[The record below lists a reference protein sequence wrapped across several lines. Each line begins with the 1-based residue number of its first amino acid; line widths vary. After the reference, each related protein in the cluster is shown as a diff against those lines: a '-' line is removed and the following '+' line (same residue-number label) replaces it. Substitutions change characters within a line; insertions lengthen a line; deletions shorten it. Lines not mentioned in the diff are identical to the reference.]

1 LGNQNPFTTV
11 RSGTTIC
18 PVPSPFVHLLQREQY
33 RTGLSQARFARDI
46 LGISP
51 STWKLVQEGKR
62 HPGKLVIKGAF
73 RAFPDLHADLASALL
88 MPAFPNFKPRPARP
102 SVGRPPGPRASKE
115 RRLEAV
121 G

>member
-1 LGNQNPFTTV
+1 MGNPNPFTSV
-11 RSGTTIC
+11 RSDTTIC

-33 RTGLSQARFARDI
+33 RTGLSQARFARDV

-62 HPGKLVIKGAF
+62 HPGKVVIKGAF

-88 MPAFPNFKPRPARP
+88 MPAFPNFKPRPVQP
-102 SVGRPPGPRASKE
+102 GVGRPPGSRTKE
-115 RRLEAV
+115 RRLEVV